1 MGRISYDEQDKYE
14 SSGNGEWFSLKN
26 DGEIARV
33 QFMADSPDDL
43 EIFACHR
50 VKIGEK
56 ERYVDC
62 LRSYNDPIDVCPLC
76 AAGVPVKPVRFV
88 VMYQHD
94 DGKVKIWERGKQFI
108 GKLQGLFNRYTPL
121 SNYVFEI
128 ERHGKAGDKETKYEI
143 FPMDRVEPFDLSE
156 VEKPELQGGLIMEK
170 SAEEMEIFLQTG
182 NFPSDDEPEAPPAR
196 TDVRRR
202 GAPETTRR
210 APATAAPATSTPATT
225 TPPAG
230 VSRRGA
236 PSTAPA
242 ETATPSGGRS
252 GRSAGNREVF

>member
-62 LRSYNDPIDVCPLC
+62 LRNYNDPIDVCPLC

-156 VEKPELQGGLIMEK
+156 IEKPELQGGLILEK
-170 SAEEMEIFLQTG
+170 NAEEMDVYLDTG
-182 NFPSDDEPEAPPAR
+182 NFPATDDSLPAEQPAR
-196 TDVRRR
+196 RSAPSSRRTTE
-202 GAPETTRR
+202 ET
-210 APATAAPATSTPATT
+210 APASRG
-225 TPPAG
+225 G

-236 PSTAPA
+236 PAAKETESAAPA
-242 ETATPSGGRS
+242 RGPARGSRRGTDK
-252 GRSAGNREVF
+252 EVF

>member
-26 DGEIARV
+26 DGDIARV

-108 GKLQGLFNRYTPL
+108 GKLRGKNLQVGGGSPCGAHPEQTAEPE
-121 SNYVFEI
+121 V
-128 ERHGKAGDKETKYEI
+128 KAGGRDK
-143 FPMDRVEPFDLSE
+143 VLCG
-156 VEKPELQGGLIMEK
+156 KPGFWYHI
-170 SAEEMEIFLQTG
+170 
-182 NFPSDDEPEAPPAR
+182 P
-196 TDVRRR
+196 
-202 GAPETTRR
+202 
-210 APATAAPATSTPATT
+210 
-225 TPPAG
+225 
-230 VSRRGA
+230 
-236 PSTAPA
+236 
-242 ETATPSGGRS
+242 
-252 GRSAGNREVF
+252 